1 MSKRLLLSACVLIF
15 FIWAINSLA
24 NMFYWYSAMWWFDI
38 PMHILGGAFLALLL
52 GAIFFK
58 KLISLNKKEITITI
72 LLGVVIVGA
81 GWEVFEYVVQ
91 HMIKGLPLANFPDS
105 IKDMLMDIIGGFL
118 ASFFVLKAVKR
129 YNTSHAITN
138 L

>member
-1 MSKRLLLSACVLIF
+1 MNKRLLLSACALIF

-24 NMFYWYSAMWWFDI
+24 NMFYWYSAIWWFDI

-58 KLISLNKKEITITI
+58 KLISLNKKEIIITV

-91 HMIKGLPLANFPDS
+91 HLIKGLPLANFPDS

-118 ASFFVLKAVKR
+118 ASFFVLRAIKR
-129 YNTSHAITN
+129 YNIAHASTN

>member
-38 PMHILGGAFLALLL
+38 PMHILGGAFLSLLL
-52 GAIFFK
+52 GALFFK
-58 KLISLNKKEITITI
+58 KLIHLNNREIMITV

-81 GWEVFEYVVQ
+81 GWEIFEYVVQ
-91 HMIKGLPLANFPDS
+91 HLIKGLPLANFPDS
-105 IKDMLMDIIGGFL
+105 IKDMLMDIIGGFI

-129 YNTSHAITN
+129 YNKAHAITN